1 MAHKWTRRQI
11 LTGATLAAAG
21 AAAGFGRNLSALAQ
35 VALHPQPQLR
45 DGDTLVVLFLRGGA
59 DGLNIVVPHG
69 DEDYYR
75 LRPTLALAKPNDRTA
90 LTAARSLDLNG
101 FFGLHPALA
110 PLLPLYQNGQ
120 MAVVHAVGSGDQT
133 RSHFEAMATME
144 RGVSGMSGTA
154 SGWLARHLTATA
166 QETESPLRTVAVTD
180 TMPDSLR
187 GATNATVL
195 QNLAEFRLTTGTGN
209 KSFHA
214 APRAEAVQATLGE
227 LYGEAPSAPNTPR
240 LDRAGK
246 ETLAAMEAIRRL
258 DPAGY
263 RPAAGAK
270 YPAGEVGNALRQV
283 ACLLK
288 GEVGLEVACVDMGG
302 WDTHVAQGRDA
313 GWQPLRLAELGGALG
328 AFAIDLGARM
338 ERVTVVVMTEFGRRA
353 YENTGAGTDHGRA
366 SCLFLLGGGLSQG
379 SGGRVYGEWP
389 GLAQDKLDG
398 PGDLRVTTDYRDVLA
413 EVLERRLK
421 NTKLDVVFPGY
432 TPEYR
437 RLFA

>member
-1 MAHKWTRRQI
+1 
-11 LTGATLAAAG
+11 
-21 AAAGFGRNLSALAQ
+21 
-35 VALHPQPQLR
+35 
-45 DGDTLVVLFLRGGA
+45 
-59 DGLNIVVPHG
+59 
-69 DEDYYR
+69 
-75 LRPTLALAKPNDRTA
+75 
-90 LTAARSLDLNG
+90 
-101 FFGLHPALA
+101 
-110 PLLPLYQNGQ
+110 
-120 MAVVHAVGSGDQT
+120 
-133 RSHFEAMATME
+133 
-144 RGVSGMSGTA
+144 
-154 SGWLARHLTATA
+154 
-166 QETESPLRTVAVTD
+166 
-180 TMPDSLR
+180 
-187 GATNATVL
+187 
-195 QNLAEFRLTTGTGN
+195 
-209 KSFHA
+209 
-214 APRAEAVQATLGE
+214 
-227 LYGEAPSAPNTPR
+227 
-240 LDRAGK
+240 
-246 ETLAAMEAIRRL
+246 MEAIRRL

-328 AFAIDLGARM
+328 AFAADLGARM

-413 EVLERRLK
+413 EVLDRRLK
-421 NTKLDVVFPGY
+421 NTKLDAVFPGY